1 MKTVKEL
8 YEKYK
13 GFKAYAGGIDGGF
26 DGVIVGYREDDGV
39 LIAARNGDG
48 GWYDLDEPDI
58 LPNYVDTGGI
68 TTFAYIS
75 ESEIIK

>member
-1 MKTVKEL
+1 MRTVKEL

-13 GFKAYAGGIDGGF
+13 GFSAYACGF
-26 DGVIVGYREDDGV
+26 DCVIVGYREDAGF
-39 LIAARNGDG
+39 LIAARKGYG

-68 TTFAYIS
+68 TTFSYIS
-75 ESEIIK
+75 ESQIIK

>member
-13 GFKAYAGGIDGGF
+13 GFKAYACGF
-26 DGVIVGYREDDGV
+26 DGVIVGYREDAGF

-58 LPNYVDTGGI
+58 LPNYVNTGGI

-75 ESEIIK
+75 ESQIIK

>member
-1 MKTVKEL
+1 MKTVKGL

-13 GFKAYAGGIDGGF
+13 GFKAYACGF
-26 DGVIVGYREDDGV
+26 DGVIVGYREDAGF
-39 LIAARNGDG
+39 LIAERKCTG
-48 GWYDLDEPDI
+48 GWDCLDETDI
-58 LPNYVDTGGI
+58 LPNYVDTGSI

>member
-1 MKTVKEL
+1 MGTVKEL

-13 GFKAYAGGIDGGF
+13 GFKAYACGF
-26 DGVIVGYREDDGV
+26 DGVIVGYSEDAGF
-39 LIAARNGDG
+39 LIAERKGTG
-48 GWYDLDEPDI
+48 GWNCLDETDI
-58 LPNYVDTGGI
+58 LPNYVDTGGV